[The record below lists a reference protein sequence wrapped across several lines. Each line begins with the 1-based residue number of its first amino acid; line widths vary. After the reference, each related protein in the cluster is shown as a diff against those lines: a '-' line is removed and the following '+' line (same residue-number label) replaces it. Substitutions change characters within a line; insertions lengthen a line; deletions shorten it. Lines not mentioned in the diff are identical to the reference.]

1 MTELQHTLFYITFH
15 EKLYLA
21 PIGPNIHNVLD
32 FATGKTLPHHISLN
46 PVLILGQELEL
57 GQLNSVSPP
66 LLFEDSD

>member
-32 FATGKTLPHHISLN
+32 FATGKTLPLTFRYT
-46 PVLILGQELEL
+46 QY
-57 GQLNSVSPP
+57 
-66 LLFEDSD
+66 